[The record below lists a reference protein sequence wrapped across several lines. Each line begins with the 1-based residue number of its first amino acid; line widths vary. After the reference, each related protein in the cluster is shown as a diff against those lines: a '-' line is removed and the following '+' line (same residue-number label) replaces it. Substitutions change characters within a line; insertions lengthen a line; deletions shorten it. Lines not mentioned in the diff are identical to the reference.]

1 MSPKTIYKEPQATKS
16 INIGSLTTFGAMV
29 KKILGFEDGSLL
41 KPSIINFFFAWLAD
55 NPLYF
60 SDEILKFKF

>member
-1 MSPKTIYKEPQATKS
+1 
-16 INIGSLTTFGAMV
+16 
-29 KKILGFEDGSLL
+29 LL